1 MKALFD
7 KIAGEQGVAVP
18 PVENAS
24 RGKREQGR
32 ARADARGAG
41 HPQGVALLYAQA
53 AQAGRSIVYSRAIP
67 CGWPVAA
74 RRERL
79 WGWPLRV
86 AWGAVVW
93 GGVGM
98 GLVIWM
104 F

>member
-41 HPQGVALLYAQA
+41 QKRTLVGMAL
-53 AQAGRSIVYSRAIP
+53 AGGLG
-67 CGWPVAA
+67 CC
-74 RRERL
+74 
-79 WGWPLRV
+79 
-86 AWGAVVW
+86 
-93 GGVGM
+93 GVGWCWD
-98 GLVIWM
+98 GAGDLDVLTGI

>member
-1 MKALFD
+1 MKAPFG
-7 KIAGEQGVAVP
+7 KIAGKRGVAVP
-18 PVENAS
+18 PVESAS

-41 HPQGVALLYAQA
+41 QKRTLVGMAL
-53 AQAGRSIVYSRAIP
+53 AGGLWRPEENACGDGP
-67 CGWPVAA
+67 CGWPGV
-74 RRERL
+74 L
-79 WGWPLRV
+79 
-86 AWGAVVW
+86 W